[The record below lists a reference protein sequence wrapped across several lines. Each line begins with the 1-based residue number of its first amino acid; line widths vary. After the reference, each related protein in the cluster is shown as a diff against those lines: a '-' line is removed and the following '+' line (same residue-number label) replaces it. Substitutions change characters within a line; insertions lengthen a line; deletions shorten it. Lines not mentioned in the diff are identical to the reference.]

1 MGDNRTPVTV
11 IGLGLMGQALAA
23 AFLDAGHTT
32 TVWNRSAGKAEQL
45 VSQGAVQ
52 AATPADAVAASELVV
67 VCLSTY
73 DNMHDVIGS
82 LGESLRGKVI
92 VNLTSGSSD
101 QGRETAAW
109 AEKQGVEYL
118 DGAIMITP
126 PGIGTETAV
135 LFYAG
140 TQSVFEKY
148 EPALKLLGGGT
159 TYLGTDHGM
168 PALYDVSLL
177 GLMWGTLNSFLH
189 GVAVVETAG
198 VGAQQFLPWAHMW
211 LEAIKMFTA
220 DYAAQIDA
228 GDGKFPAND
237 ATLET
242 HLAALKHL
250 VHESEALGIDAELPK
265 YSEALM
271 ERVIS
276 QGHAKN
282 SYAAV
287 LKAFRKPSE

>member
-1 MGDNRTPVTV
+1 MGDNRNAVTV

-23 AFLDAGHTT
+23 TFLKAGHRT
-32 TVWNRSAGKAEQL
+32 TVWNRSADKAGKL
-45 VSQGAVQ
+45 VADGAVL
-52 AATPADAVAASELVV
+52 AATPAEAVAASELVV
-67 VCLSTY
+67 VCVSTY
-73 DNMHDVIGS
+73 DVVHDVIGS
-82 LGESLRGKVI
+82 LGDGLRGKVV

-101 QGRETAAW
+101 QARQTAEW
-109 AEKQGVEYL
+109 ARKHGAQYL

-126 PGIGTETAV
+126 PGIGAETSV

-140 TQSVFEKY
+140 DKGVFDAH
-148 EPALKLLGGGT
+148 EPVLKQLGGGT
-159 TYLGTDHGM
+159 TYLGTDHGK
-168 PALYDVSLL
+168 PSLFDVSLL

-198 VGAQQFLPWAHMW
+198 VKAEEFLPWAHMW
-211 LEAIKMFTA
+211 LDAIKMFTA

-250 VHESEALGIDAELPK
+250 VHESEAIGVDAELPK

-271 ERVIS
+271 ERIVA

-282 SYAAV
+282 SYASV
-287 LKAFRKPSE
+287 IKAFRKPAE

>member
-11 IGLGLMGQALAA
+11 IGLGLMGRALAA
-23 AFLDAGHTT
+23 AFLKAGHTT
-32 TVWNRSAGKAEQL
+32 TVWNRSAQKAEQL
-45 VSQGAVQ
+45 VSEGAVL
-52 AATPADAVAASELVV
+52 AATPAEAVAAGELVV

-73 DNMHDVIGS
+73 DTVHDVIGP
-82 LGESLRGKVI
+82 LGEGLRGKVL

-101 QGRETAAW
+101 QGRKTAVW
-109 AEKQGVEYL
+109 ADQQGAEYL

-126 PGIGTETAV
+126 PGIGSDTSV
-135 LFYAG
+135 VFYAG
-140 TQSVFEKY
+140 TEGVFKKY
-148 EPALKLLGGGT
+148 ESTLKLLGGGT

-189 GVAVVETAG
+189 GVAIVETAN

-211 LEAIKMFTA
+211 LEAIKTFTA

-228 GDGKFPAND
+228 GDGRFPAND

-242 HLAALKHL
+242 HLEALKHL
-250 VHESEALGIDAELPK
+250 VHESEALGVDSELPK
-265 YSEALM
+265 YSQALM
-271 ERVIS
+271 ERVIN
-276 QGHAKN
+276 QGHARN

-287 LKAFRKPSE
+287 VKAYRKPSE